1 MKGLLVVCAFV
12 FGSLA
17 GRAQAAPAP
26 ADSLLRTLHATL
38 ARQPHYDQQRWNRIA
53 VLTAAYASN
62 KQYDEAKFDLGLRI
76 YEEYKAFQYDSAF
89 VYSRKISQIARQ
101 LNSPE
106 KTEVAKLKLAFIL
119 LSSGMFKETFEEL
132 NSIRPGY
139 LNQAGKLDFYFLQAR
154 AYSDLGDFNQDQVYR
169 PAYHAKALAYA
180 DTALQF
186 GRPGSYEQLAVQQFQ
201 AMKKG
206 QLARG
211 VALYQQIRQL
221 PQLTTHHLAVS
232 ASTTAYIYSQLKQ
245 ENRAFELL
253 LVSAI
258 ADVQSAT
265 KETVAIFQLSDYC
278 YRRGDLENAYAFI
291 KEAREQAA
299 FYKARQRQIEIS
311 HISSVI
317 EGQKISIIERQR
329 KSLKVYAVAVTLLAL
344 FVVGFVVIIFK
355 QLRKLQ
361 KAGQLISAT
370 NQALQARNHDLG
382 RLNTGLHEANHI
394 KQEYIGYYFH
404 NNSQLI
410 DRLESLK
417 KALDTQLGN
426 KQYGAAQKLVDGLN
440 IRQQRQELF
449 KGFDTVFLRLFPNFI
464 TQFNALFRPE
474 DQFTLPD
481 DQLLSTELRIFA
493 LIRLGIQD
501 SEQISRMLGYSINT
515 IYTYKTRVKNRSL
528 VPNEEF
534 EARIMAIEAV

>member
-1 MKGLLVVCAFV
+1 MKFLLFICAFV
-12 FGSLA
+12 LGTCCHA
-17 GRAQAAPAP
+17 VG
-26 ADSLLRTLHATL
+26 ADSSAPLLHDLQDML
-38 ARQPHYDQQRWNRIA
+38 ARKRQYDAQRWNRIA

-62 KQYDEAKFDLGLRI
+62 KNNDEAKFNLGLRI
-76 YEEYKAFQYDSAF
+76 YEEYKAFKYDSAF
-89 VYSRKISQIARQ
+89 VYSQKISRIAQQ

-106 KTEVAKLKLAFIL
+106 KMEVAQLKLAFIL

-132 NSIRPGY
+132 NGIQPGY
-139 LNQAGKLDFYFLQAR
+139 LSQADKLDFYFLQAR
-154 AYSDLGDFNQDQVYR
+154 AYSDLGDFNQDQMYR
-169 PAYHAKALAYA
+169 PRYHAKALAYA

-186 GRPGSYEQLAVQQFQ
+186 SQPGSYEHLAVQQFR
-201 AMKKG
+201 AVKSG
-206 QLARG
+206 SLPEG
-211 VALYQQIRQL
+211 VALYQQIRRL
-221 PQLTTHHLAVS
+221 PHLTTHQLAVS
-232 ASTTAYIYSQLKQ
+232 ASTAAYIYAQLRQ
-245 ENRAFELL
+245 EDKAFELL

-311 HISSVI
+311 HISSII
-317 EGQKISIIERQR
+317 EGQKISIIEQQR
-329 KSLKVYAVAVTLLAL
+329 RSLRLYAGAVTLLAL
-344 FVVGFVVIIFK
+344 FVAGFIVIIFR

-361 KAGQLISAT
+361 KAGHLISAT
-370 NQALQARNHDLG
+370 NQELRERNEEL
-382 RLNTGLHEANHI
+382 RLLNTGLNEANQI

-410 DRLESLK
+410 DRLEALK

-426 KQYGAAQKLVDGLN
+426 KQYGAVQKLVDGLN

-449 KGFDTVFLRLFPNFI
+449 KGFDSVFLRLFPNFI

-474 DQFTLPD
+474 DQFHLPD

-515 IYTYKTRVKNRSL
+515 IYTYKTRVKNRAL